1 MEFISRF
8 QLAHKTDAKLGALLH
23 AFNQA
28 IARRKPFTRE
38 WSNLVFSVDN
48 ILSERKR
55 RVEPPGL

>member
-8 QLAHKTDAKLGALLH
+8 QLIHKTDAELGALLH

-28 IARRKPFTRE
+28 IVRRKPFTRA
-38 WSNLVFSVDN
+38 WSDAVFSVDN